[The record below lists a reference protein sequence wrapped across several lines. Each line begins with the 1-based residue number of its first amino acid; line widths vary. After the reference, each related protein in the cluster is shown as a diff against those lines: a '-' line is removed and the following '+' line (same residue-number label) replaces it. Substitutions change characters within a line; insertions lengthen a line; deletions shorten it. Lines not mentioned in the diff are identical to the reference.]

1 MSKVHEHHRELEE
14 MGIDDQDVN
23 LRKSRKR
30 ANKSEMVINDNGSLV
45 ELEDVLQSKHG
56 HVSNIPTPK
65 AFVKDKGGFD
75 YVDEAY
81 MRNQL
86 NAHYPIWKWEII
98 KYEFIGDKAI
108 SLHGRLTIMD
118 HGVDRYFDSV
128 AAHRIATN
136 QKGYVDLGN
145 DLKAANSDCFKV
157 AVNRLCNIADDVYRK
172 IIPDLTLSEKQ
183 KEIILGLIDGMNSD
197 TVENVKT
204 GIESLEINSLNY
216 EATIRKLEQIKE
228 K

>member
-1 MSKVHEHHRELEE
+1 M
-14 MGIDDQDVN
+14 
-23 LRKSRKR
+23 
-30 ANKSEMVINDNGSLV
+30 
-45 ELEDVLQSKHG
+45 LQSKHNN
-56 HVSNIPTPK
+56 VSKISTPK

-86 NAHYPIWKWEII
+86 NSHYPIWNWDII
-98 KYEFIGDKAI
+98 KYEFIGDKVI
-108 SLHGRLTIMD
+108 SLHGRLTIID
-118 HGVDRYFDSV
+118 HGVERHFDSV

-172 IIPDLTLSEKQ
+172 TIPDLTLSEKQ
-183 KEIILGLIDGMNSD
+183 RDSINKLLDGLDDSMVMKVKNGMKDLS
-197 TVENVKT
+197 
-204 GIESLEINSLNY
+204 INSTNY
-216 EATIRKLEQIKE
+216 EATIRRLEQVKE
-228 K
+228 

>member
-1 MSKVHEHHRELEE
+1 METNIIMKE
-14 MGIDDQDVN
+14 DT
-23 LRKSRKR
+23 
-30 ANKSEMVINDNGSLV
+30 MVTVSDNGSLV
-45 ELEDVLQSKHG
+45 EVEDILQSKHDF
-56 HVSNIPTPK
+56 VSNIPTPK
-65 AFVKDKGGFD
+65 VFVKDKGGFD

-98 KYEFIGDKAI
+98 KYEFIGDKVI
-108 SLHGRLTIMD
+108 SLHGRLTIVD
-118 HGVDRYFDSV
+118 HGIERHFDSV
-128 AAHRIATN
+128 AGHRIASN

-172 IIPDLTLSEKQ
+172 TIPDLTLSEEQREKLATALDGIDHVTIGKV
-183 KEIILGLIDGMNSD
+183 KEGMDNLS
-197 TVENVKT
+197 
-204 GIESLEINSLNY
+204 INSTNY

-228 K
+228 T

>member
-1 MSKVHEHHRELEE
+1 MKEKTKSLKLN
-14 MGIDDQDVN
+14 N
-23 LRKSRKR
+23 LPSI
-30 ANKSEMVINDNGSLV
+30 VINGDGNLIETEDN
-45 ELEDVLQSKHG
+45 LQSKHDF
-56 HVSNIPTPK
+56 VSNIPTPK
-65 AFVKDKGGFD
+65 VFVKDKGGFD

-98 KYEFIGDKAI
+98 KYEFMGDKVI
-108 SLHGRLTIMD
+108 SLHGRLTIVD
-118 HGVDRYFDSV
+118 HGVERYFDSV

-172 IIPDLTLSEKQ
+172 LIPNLILSDEQ
-183 KEIILGLIDGMNSD
+183 KEKITNALDGIDHITIGKVKEGMDNLS
-197 TVENVKT
+197 
-204 GIESLEINSLNY
+204 INSTNY

-228 K
+228 